1 MNKFILHLIL
11 LFAILVPSY
20 AAVTESDVAVGFSI
34 DDAEEIRIGF
44 ASEPVNDIDQAAKD
58 INGSYVNL
66 VPSFES
72 LTAILTEPVYMYAQ
86 ILYAENCSVSVSAS
100 PMSGTGE
107 MLGWNIGTSDD
118 VWLSVNESDPEMSHV
133 VWEHDGSDI
142 SSVHSVPL
150 AIETESFE
158 GKTSSHFDGVLTV
171 LVSSDLSGGTL

>member
-1 MNKFILHLIL
+1 MKKSILYFVI
-11 LFAILVPSY
+11 FAIILIPSY

-44 ASEPVNDIDQAAKD
+44 ASEPVYDIDQATKD

-66 VPSFES
+66 VSSFES
-72 LTAILTEPVYMYAQ
+72 LTAVLTEPVYMYAQ